1 MIRQEIRTYL
11 LFNFF
16 FNTHLLTLLLKQ
28 GLHLWFEDIT
38 RRQCMSV
45 MAILAT
51 IRTNPEPAI
60 LLLLHSFQ
68 EMLAHLHQVAT
79 NVQWPSIAISFM
91 RIEKSRFSQWRRN
104 SKVNTS
110 SGSHRKNQTRGD
122 KKQTKNENAYRY
134 EQKCQSHTCSGTI
147 NSSMYDSDWTI
158 TTSPLTSSAPYS
170 G

>member
-1 MIRQEIRTYL
+1 
-11 LFNFF
+11 
-16 FNTHLLTLLLKQ
+16 
-28 GLHLWFEDIT
+28 
-38 RRQCMSV
+38 
-45 MAILAT
+45 MA
-51 IRTNPEPAI
+51 RNPPKYFPISTVTVLENI
-60 LLLLHSFQ
+60 
-68 EMLAHLHQVAT
+68 VT
-79 NVQWPSIAISFM
+79 NVYSTEGQWTEPGSEMQKCIIGIHHIFPSFLWYLVVVLQNISFM
-91 RIEKSRFSQWRRN
+91 RIEKSRFSRWRRN

-122 KKQTKNENAYRY
+122 KKQTKNENAHRY